1 MAEQPKNESTE
12 KKREKRKPK
21 RRKFRE
27 RIHWKNHLV
36 TLVGTILGVY
46 IAFALSDW
54 QSARA
59 RQQRQQESI
68 RSLQEELRKDQ
79 VALEEGL
86 KETDTLVRKITG
98 LLRYNAGDI
107 PHSDSVGYFLQGIL
121 QQPTFYPN
129 NFTFQSLVNSGEMG
143 SLIDV
148 SFRRN
153 ILELYNGH
161 YATIKELDAIG
172 MKNFQDHVIATVIA
186 QGGRF
191 EDEFLKSGS
200 FAAMAGVIQD
210 LLKGRREAYKD
221 SLELINE
228 VLNQIE
234 KEDV

>member
-1 MAEQPKNESTE
+1 MAEQQKSESTE
-12 KKREKRKPK
+12 KKREKRKPR

-27 RIHWKNHLV
+27 RIQWKNHLV

-46 IAFALSDW
+46 IAFALNDW

-59 RQQRQQESI
+59 RQHRQQESI

-79 VALEEGL
+79 AALEEGL
-86 KETDTLVRKITG
+86 KETDTLISRITG
-98 LLRYNAGDI
+98 LLRFNAGDI
-107 PHSDSVGYFLQGIL
+107 PPSDSVGYFLQGIL

-143 SLIDV
+143 SLIDI

-172 MKNFQDHVIATVIA
+172 LKNFQDHVIATVIA

-191 EDEFLKSGS
+191 ADEFLKSES

-210 LLKGRREAYKD
+210 LLKSRRKAYEE
-221 SLELINE
+221 SFELINE

-234 KEDV
+234 KENV